1 MKKRLC
7 YAIYVSVFAFL
18 ILLSGC
24 EGTVQEP
31 IVALKQK
38 VEEKGNAVAA
48 TGVTIA
54 EQVQAPERYQT
65 ELNIDGLIK
74 ITVDASVTVPDG
86 DGIRIKG
93 LKGREFTEKER
104 RSMEKLSNRM
114 DRTYYLYLGNAQSE
128 ASVNANAMAVLTAAY
143 NETETEVE
151 EGTDAWSASSDGTSE
166 EIAQAETTRPSAKK
180 SQKDAQKLLTELGL
194 NDFALAGARYQD
206 SSLGVNYVL
215 HYTRQID
222 GIPITYTSQIGGSV
236 IEDEFG
242 EWTPWEDEQL
252 EFIYDAEGLWRMN
265 WSNPYEIS
273 TISEEAVFLL
283 PFSEV
288 KQIFESVMM
297 TNYGKSISYSDSYGN
312 YLDNYESYLS
322 SMEINVSSV
331 RLGYMKIQEKGDK
344 NGAKLVPVWDFFGT
358 ISCYDMDTGSY
369 VTTHEDPFYS
379 LVTINAMDGSVLD
392 RYLGY

>member
-1 MKKRLC
+1 MKKKVIC
-7 YAIYVSVFAFL
+7 GIYVSMFVSL
-18 ILLSGC
+18 ILFSGC

-38 VEEKGNAVAA
+38 SEEKGNAVAA

-65 ELNIDGLIK
+65 ELNINDLIK

-104 RSMEKLSNRM
+104 RNMEKLSNRM
-114 DRTYYLYLGNAQSE
+114 DRTYHFYFGNAQSE
-128 ASVNANAMAVLTAAY
+128 ASSNKMAVLTAALD
-143 NETETEVE
+143 ETETVSS
-151 EGTDAWSASSDGTSE
+151 EGTDAWSASSEETVQSE
-166 EIAQAETTRPSAKK
+166 TARPSAKK
-180 SQKDAQKLLTELGL
+180 SQKDADKLLAELGL

-242 EWTPWEDEQL
+242 EWMPWEDEQL

-265 WSNPYEIS
+265 WTNPYEIS

-288 KQIFESVMM
+288 KQIFESVMI
-297 TNYGKSISYSDSYGN
+297 TNYGKSISYTDSYGN

-358 ISCYDMDTGSY
+358 ISYYDMDTGSY
-369 VTTHEDPFYS
+369 VATHEDPFYS